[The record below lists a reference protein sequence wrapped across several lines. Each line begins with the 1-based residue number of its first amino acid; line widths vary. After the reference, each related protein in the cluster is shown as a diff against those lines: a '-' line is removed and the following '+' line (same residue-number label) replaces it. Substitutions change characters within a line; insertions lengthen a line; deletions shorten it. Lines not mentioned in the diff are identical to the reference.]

1 VSSHSARF
9 LTSFGMTPVFREK
22 EGEAAIHRIIKKEK
36 FHSNRRF
43 SLSTNKIV
51 CHSERS
57 EESHE
62 ASSISIKYSLY
73 G

>member
-1 VSSHSARF
+1 
-9 LTSFGMTPVFREK
+9 MTPVFREK
-22 EGEAAIHRIIKKEK
+22 EGEAAIRRIIKKEK
-36 FHSNRRF
+36 FRANRSF

-57 EESHE
+57 EESHG
-62 ASSISIKYSLY
+62 ASSISIIYSLY